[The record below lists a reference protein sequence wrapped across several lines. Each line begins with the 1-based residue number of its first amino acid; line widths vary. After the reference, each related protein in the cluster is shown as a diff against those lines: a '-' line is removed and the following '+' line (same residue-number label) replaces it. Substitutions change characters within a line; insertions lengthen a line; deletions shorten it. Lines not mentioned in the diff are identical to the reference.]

1 MNSENR
7 RKMKED
13 FKQFIGSATK
23 VAEELGNGIAKT
35 TEKLVEDAK
44 NIKRQLVVS
53 VRLDKDAVQRVEQ
66 LLMAGVF
73 RTRSEAVAF
82 LTREGIKSRQDLFAK
97 IDEKIGD
104 IRRIQQEL
112 RDSVRSDITAGS

>member
-44 NIKRQLVVS
+44 NIKRQRVVS